1 MCLSADWRCLEEH
14 FNSLCNNLPDNY
26 QLTIDKLKTIPQL
39 FKDGEQ
45 LSKMIATSSSSA
57 VRKINEKILTYL
69 IVKLCCNGS
78 STSLVRSCDEMDES
92 FINSTDTPTCV
103 EQIRCGM
110 YNHLNYVY
118 GFANECLVCTYST
131 HKVSRMHRVSFLQ

>member
-1 MCLSADWRCLEEH
+1 MCLSADWRFLEEH

-26 QLTIDKLKTIPQL
+26 QSTIDKLKTIPQL
-39 FKDGEQ
+39 FKDGEV
-45 LSKMIATSSSSA
+45 LSKMIATSSSSD

-69 IVKLCCNGS
+69 IVKLCYNGS
-78 STSLVRSCDEMDES
+78 STNLVRSCDVMDES

-110 YNHLNYVY
+110 YNHLNNVY
-118 GFANECLVCTYST
+118 GFANSDLVCTISNNYKYII
-131 HKVSRMHRVSFLQ
+131 HQNIIF